1 MGQSPISNVSK
12 PEILSLTEPEL
23 TELFVAD
30 GHKKFRAQQVFQ
42 WLHLKQV
49 FDPAKMTNL
58 KPEFHDYLRERFSL
72 PEFKILNETR
82 SPSDQTAKYLFEFG
96 NRQVESVWLPY
107 ENRQSI
113 CISVQSGCSLDCS
126 FCATGKIAFKGNLTA
141 GQILSQVYGMQQLYD
156 RRISN
161 VVFMGMGEP
170 FYNYDS
176 AIRAASLIADQ
187 HGMNISRRR
196 ITLSTSGVLPGIKR
210 FIEEKQP
217 YRLALSLHAVFAEKR
232 RQIMDIEEKFSFEA
246 VLEYLLQK
254 RNDLQQGQLMFEYI
268 MIDGINIFP
277 DDAKELARWAKLLKA
292 KVNLIPMNTSF
303 NGMHR
308 PSDEKIIEFWQAL
321 VSRGIVAVNR
331 KSPAKDIDGACGM
344 LAGRSTPGAAADA
357 GLKAAA
363 GQV

>member
-1 MGQSPISNVSK
+1 LANDAK
-12 PEILSLTEPEL
+12 PELLALTEDEMAAR
-23 TELFVAD
+23 FVAD

-49 FDPAKMTNL
+49 LAPEKMSNL
-58 KPEFHDYLRERFSL
+58 KVEFHDYLRENYVL
-72 PEFKILNETR
+72 PAFNVLNETQ
-82 SPSDQTAKYLFEFG
+82 SPSDQTAKYLFEFDKK
-96 NRQVESVWLPY
+96 QVESVWLPY

-141 GQILSQVYGMQQLYD
+141 GQILSQVYGMQQLHD

-170 FYNYDS
+170 FYNYDNS
-176 AIRAASLIADQ
+176 IRAADLLAHQ

-210 FIEEKQP
+210 FVEEKQP
-217 YRLALSLHAVFAEKR
+217 YRLALSLHAVFADKR
-232 RQIMDIEEKFSFEA
+232 REIMDIEEKFSFLD
-246 VLEYLLQK
+246 VLEYLRERRL
-254 RNDLQQGQLMFEYI
+254 DLQQGQLMFEYI

-308 PSDEKIIEFWQAL
+308 PSDEKIYDFWRQL
-321 VSRGIVAVNR
+321 VERDVVAINR

-344 LAGRSTPGAAADA
+344 LAGRKSA
-357 GLKAAA
+357 
-363 GQV
+363 

>member
-1 MGQSPISNVSK
+1 MSIEKK
-12 PEILSLTEPEL
+12 PEILSLTEEEL
-23 TELFVAD
+23 AAALVAD

-49 FDPAKMTNL
+49 FDVRLMTNL
-58 KPEFHDYLRERFSL
+58 KADFQEYLTEKFAF
-72 PEFKILNETR
+72 PDFKILNESK

-96 NRQVESVWLPY
+96 KKQVESVWLPY

-141 GQILSQVYGMQQLYD
+141 GEILTQVYGMQQLYD
-156 RRISN
+156 RRITN
-161 VVFMGMGEP
+161 IVFMGMGEP
-170 FYNYDS
+170 FYNYDN
-176 AIRAASLIADQ
+176 AIRAASLIAHQ

-217 YRLALSLHAVFAEKR
+217 YRLALSLHSVFADKR
-232 RQIMDIEEKFSFEA
+232 KRIMDIEEKYPFED
-246 VLEYLLQK
+246 VLEYLRQK
-254 RNDLQQGQLMFEYI
+254 RGEMQQGQLMFEYI

-277 DDAKELARWAKLLKA
+277 EDAKELARWANALKA
-292 KVNLIPMNTSF
+292 KVNLIPMNTEF

-308 PSDEKIIEFWQAL
+308 PSEEKIYEFWRAL
-321 VSRGIVAVNR
+321 VERGVVAVNR

-344 LAGRSTPGAAADA
+344 LAGQKLAS
-357 GLKAAA
+357 
-363 GQV
+363 

>member
-1 MGQSPISNVSK
+1 M
-12 PEILSLTEPEL
+12 LSLTEEL
-23 TELFVAD
+23 TELLVAD

-49 FDPAKMTNL
+49 FDVRKMTNL
-58 KPEFHDYLRERFSL
+58 KADFQDYLTEKFIF
-72 PEFKILNETR
+72 PDFKVLNETK
-82 SPSDQTAKYLFEFG
+82 SAADQTAKYLFEFG
-96 NRQVESVWLPY
+96 SKQVESVWLPY

-113 CISVQSGCSLDCS
+113 CISVQSGCSLNCS
-126 FCATGKIAFKGNLTA
+126 FCATGKIQFKGNLTA
-141 GQILSQVYGMQQLYD
+141 GQILSQVYGMQHLYE
-156 RRISN
+156 RRITN

-170 FYNYDS
+170 FYNYDNS
-176 AIRAASLIADQ
+176 IRAADLIAHQ

-210 FIEEKQP
+210 FVEEKQP

-232 RQIMDIEEKFSFEA
+232 REIMDIEEKFPFEE
-246 VLEYLLQK
+246 VLEYL
-254 RNDLQQGQLMFEYI
+254 REHRGDMQQGQLMFEYI

-277 DDAKELARWAKLLKA
+277 DDARELARWAKLLKA

-308 PSDEKIIEFWQAL
+308 PTDDKIYDFWRQL
-321 VSRGIVAVNR
+321 VERDVVAVNR

-344 LAGRSTPGAAADA
+344 LAGRQA
-357 GLKAAA
+357 
-363 GQV
+363 

>member
-1 MGQSPISNVSK
+1 MGQSPINNASK
-12 PEILSLTEPEL
+12 PEILGLTEEEL
-23 TELFVAD
+23 AAYLVAD

-49 FDPAKMTNL
+49 FDVRQMTNL
-58 KPEFHDYLRERFSL
+58 KADFQDYLTEKFVFPEFR
-72 PEFKILNETR
+72 ILNETK

-96 NRQVESVWLPY
+96 NKQVESVWLPY

-126 FCATGKIAFKGNLTA
+126 FCATGKIAFKGNLTT
-141 GQILSQVYGMQQLYD
+141 GQILSQVYGMQHLYD
-156 RRISN
+156 RRITN

-170 FYNYDS
+170 FYNYDN
-176 AIRAASLIADQ
+176 AIKAAGLLAHQ

-232 RQIMDIEEKFSFEA
+232 RAIMDIEEKFAFEE
-246 VLEYLLQK
+246 VLEYL
-254 RNDLQQGQLMFEYI
+254 REHRGEMQQGQLMFEYI
-268 MIDGINIFP
+268 MIDGINISP
-277 DDAKELARWAKLLKA
+277 EDAKELARWAKLLKA

-308 PSDEKIIEFWQAL
+308 PTDEKIYDFWRQL
-321 VSRGIVAVNR
+321 VERDVVAVNR

-344 LAGRSTPGAAADA
+344 LAGK
-357 GLKAAA
+357 KAS
-363 GQV
+363 

>member
-1 MGQSPISNVSK
+1 MAIETK
-12 PEILSLTEPEL
+12 PEILSLTEEEL
-23 TELFVAD
+23 TEFLVAD

-49 FDPAKMTNL
+49 FDVRKMTNL
-58 KPEFHDYLRERFSL
+58 KGDFQDYLTERFTF
-72 PEFKILNETR
+72 PDFKVLNETK
-82 SPSDQTAKYLFEFG
+82 SAADQTAKYLFEFD
-96 NRQVESVWLPY
+96 NKQVESVWLPY

-113 CISVQSGCSLDCS
+113 CISVQSGCSLNCS
-126 FCATGKIAFKGNLTA
+126 FCATGKIQFKGNLTA
-141 GQILSQVYGMQQLYD
+141 GQMLSQVYGMQQLYE
-156 RRISN
+156 RRITN

-170 FYNYDS
+170 FYNYDNS
-176 AIRAASLIADQ
+176 IRAADLIAHQ

-210 FIEEKQP
+210 FVEEKQP
-217 YRLALSLHAVFAEKR
+217 YRLALSLHAVFAGKR
-232 RQIMDIEEKFSFEA
+232 REIMDIEEKFSFEE
-246 VLEYLLQK
+246 VLEYLREN
-254 RNDLQQGQLMFEYI
+254 RNEMQQGQLMFEYI

-308 PSDEKIIEFWQAL
+308 PTDEKIYDFWRQL
-321 VSRGIVAVNR
+321 VERDVVAVNR

-344 LAGRSTPGAAADA
+344 LAGRKET
-357 GLKAAA
+357 
-363 GQV
+363 